1 MEEKRIAYKGF
12 DKGLKC
18 QGFQYEVG
26 KEYETDEA
34 FSCKTGFHACE
45 MPLAVLN
52 YYPPA
57 TSRYCLV
64 EQSGEMD
71 ADGEMTAST
80 KLKVCAEIGIPGLV
94 KAQVEWVR
102 KHARSEKSASGYRSV
117 ASNSGDLSVAF
128 NSGNWSVA
136 SNSGDRSAASASG
149 IRSAA
154 SASGI
159 RSVASNSGD
168 LSVASNSGNC
178 SVASNSGDWSV
189 ASNSG
194 DGSVASNSGDLSVA
208 SNSGICSVASNSG
221 DGSVASVSG
230 EASVA
235 MASGIDGRV
244 KGAVGCALFA
254 VEREEFDGKTCP
266 IQSVAAAIVDGEV
279 IKADT
284 WYWCRN
290 GKLVEVDED
299 DG

>member
-18 QGFQYEVG
+18 QGFQYEAG

-34 FSCKTGFHACE
+34 FSRKTGFHACE

-102 KHARSEKSASGYRSV
+102 KHARSEKSASGIRSV
-117 ASNSGDLSVAF
+117 AF
-128 NSGNWSVA
+128 
-136 SNSGDRSAASASG
+136 NSGDRSAASNSG
-149 IRSAA
+149 IC
-154 SASGI
+154 
-159 RSVASNSGD
+159 SVASNSGD
-168 LSVASNSGNC
+168 LSVASNSG
-178 SVASNSGDWSV
+178 
-189 ASNSG
+189 
-194 DGSVASNSGDLSVA
+194 DL
-208 SNSGICSVASNSG
+208 SVASNSG

>member
-1 MEEKRIAYKGF
+1 MGEKRIA
-12 DKGLKC
+12 DK
-18 QGFQYEVG
+18 GFQYEVG

-34 FSCKTGFHACE
+34 KACETGFHACE
-45 MPLAVLN
+45 MPLAVLD

-71 ADGEMTAST
+71 PAGDKTAST

-102 KHARSEKSASGYRSV
+102 KRARSEQSASGYQSVASASGVRSVASASGYQSVASNSGYQSVASASGYRSV
-117 ASNSGDLSVAF
+117 ASNSGK
-128 NSGNWSVA
+128 
-136 SNSGDRSAASASG
+136 
-149 IRSAA
+149 
-154 SASGI
+154 
-159 RSVASNSGD
+159 
-168 LSVASNSGNC
+168 
-178 SVASNSGDWSV
+178 
-189 ASNSG
+189 
-194 DGSVASNSGDLSVA
+194 
-208 SNSGICSVASNSG
+208 
-221 DGSVASVSG
+221 
-230 EASVA
+230 ASVA

-244 KGAVGCALFA
+244 KGAIGCALFA
-254 VEREEFDGKTCP
+254 VEREESDSNVYP
-266 IQSVAAAIVDGEV
+266 IRAVAAAIVDGKA

>member
-12 DKGLKC
+12 DKDLKC
-18 QGFQYEVG
+18 QDFQYEVG
-26 KEYETDEA
+26 KEYEADEA
-34 FSCKTGFHACE
+34 VACKTGFHACE

-52 YYPPA
+52 YYYPPT

-71 ADGEMTAST
+71 ADGEMTAFT

-117 ASNSGDLSVAF
+117 ASNSGDLSVAS
-128 NSGNWSVA
+128 NSGNC
-136 SNSGDRSAASASG
+136 
-149 IRSAA
+149 
-154 SASGI
+154 
-159 RSVASNSGD
+159 SVASNSGD

-178 SVASNSGDWSV
+178 SVASNSGDGSV

-194 DGSVASNSGDLSVA
+194 DG
-208 SNSGICSVASNSG
+208 SVASNSG

-284 WYWCRN
+284 WYWCRD

>member
-12 DKGLKC
+12 EKDLKC
-18 QGFQYEVG
+18 RDFQYEVG

-34 FSCKTGFHACE
+34 VACKTGFHACE
-45 MPLAVLN
+45 MPLAVLG

-71 ADGEMTAST
+71 ARNGKTAST

-94 KAQVEWVR
+94 KAQTEWVR
-102 KHARSEKSASGYRSV
+102 KHARSEKSASGDRSV
-117 ASNSGDLSVAF
+117 ASASGDKSM
-128 NSGNWSVA
+128 A
-136 SNSGDRSAASASG
+136 SNSGDRS
-149 IRSAA
+149 
-154 SASGI
+154 
-159 RSVASNSGD
+159 
-168 LSVASNSGNC
+168 
-178 SVASNSGDWSV
+178 
-189 ASNSG
+189 
-194 DGSVASNSGDLSVA
+194 
-208 SNSGICSVASNSG
+208 
-221 DGSVASVSG
+221 VASVSG
-230 EASVA
+230 KASAA

-254 VEREEFDGKTCP
+254 VERGHFDGEVWA

-299 DG
+299 AR